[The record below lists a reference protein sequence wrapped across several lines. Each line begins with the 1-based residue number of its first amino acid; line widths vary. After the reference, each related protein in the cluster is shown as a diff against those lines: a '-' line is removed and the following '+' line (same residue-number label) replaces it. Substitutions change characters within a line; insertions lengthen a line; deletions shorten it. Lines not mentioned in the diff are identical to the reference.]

1 LSRVK
6 TLMSIQMSAPSVVSP
21 QDYLTK
27 RKREIVSRMFSVEPQ
42 PAFRRYNY
50 VYTSVVANRANQVI
64 KNVSVPQKSCV
75 GGWSITSGCCTSA

>member
-1 LSRVK
+1 
-6 TLMSIQMSAPSVVSP
+6 MSGAPPVMSP

-27 RKREIVSRMFSVEPQ
+27 RKREIVSRLFAVSPQ

-64 KNVSVPQKSCV
+64 KNVRVPQKSCT
-75 GGWSITSGCCTSA
+75 GGWNITSGCCVSN